1 MIENTEL
8 RRVFSLFFEKDIY
21 PNNISSLIATN
32 DSITVNFNLSKC
44 NYSDT
49 QHTCRPND
57 GTLIGVSRRTRDTF
71 DYRVYYNDE
80 CGLKNTGVILQVHN
94 YIFLKLNYFMIFL
107 LFLFTFL

>member
-44 NYSDT
+44 NYNER
-49 QHTCRPND
+49 QLTCRPND
-57 GTLIGVSRRTRDTF
+57 GTLIGGSRR
-71 DYRVYYNDE
+71 NQ
-80 CGLKNTGVILQVHN
+80 I
-94 YIFLKLNYFMIFL
+94 
-107 LFLFTFL
+107 